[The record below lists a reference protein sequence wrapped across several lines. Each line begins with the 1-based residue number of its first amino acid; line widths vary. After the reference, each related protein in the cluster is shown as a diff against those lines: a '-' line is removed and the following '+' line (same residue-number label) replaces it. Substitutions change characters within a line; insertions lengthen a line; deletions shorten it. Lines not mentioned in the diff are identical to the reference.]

1 MKSFYRKT
9 REELHRIP
17 ELALEEYKTAQY
29 IRDFLKNLDIQ
40 YREIGTSTVALI
52 PGEQDRWIAYRADI
66 DALPMREETG
76 ADYRS
81 QHDGCMHACGH
92 DAHVTNLLYFAKW
105 LKENRDRGMPLH
117 KSVMLIFQAAEEGEG
132 GAKVIAEDPLYRNR
146 EIEGIFAL
154 HVYPE
159 IPEGKASTLPGPMT
173 YQSINLDIKILGKGC
188 HGAQPFKGIDSILIG
203 AKLVE
208 AYQSIVSR
216 NIDSEEP
223 IVLTIGSFHAGTVRN
238 IIPEKV
244 ELLGTIRLINRNLI
258 PLVQK
263 RIEDINEG
271 FQKAFGVKIEMNFQP
286 NYPGIVNSS
295 ELFKVFEK
303 AVPEESR
310 YSGMKLSGS
319 EDFSFYMEEGVPG
332 LMFLL
337 GTGNRE
343 KGFDYALHNSKFDLD
358 PEELTLGF
366 EIFKNL
372 LQEMEGI

>member
-173 YQSINLDIKILGKGC
+173 YQSINLDIKIWGKGC

-295 ELFKVFEK
+295 
-303 AVPEESR
+303 
-310 YSGMKLSGS
+310 
-319 EDFSFYMEEGVPG
+319 
-332 LMFLL
+332 
-337 GTGNRE
+337 
-343 KGFDYALHNSKFDLD
+343 
-358 PEELTLGF
+358 
-366 EIFKNL
+366 
-372 LQEMEGI
+372 